1 MSAFA
6 ADDAKAAVDL
16 RFVLLDG
23 YGAHGAVLGAAAATY
38 AAITPYLHRAGGGDK
53 AS

>member
-16 RFVLLDG
+16 RFMLLDG
-23 YGAHGAVLGAAAATY
+23 YGAHGTALGAAAA
-38 AAITPYLHRAGGGDK
+38 ANAFALQ
-53 AS
+53 